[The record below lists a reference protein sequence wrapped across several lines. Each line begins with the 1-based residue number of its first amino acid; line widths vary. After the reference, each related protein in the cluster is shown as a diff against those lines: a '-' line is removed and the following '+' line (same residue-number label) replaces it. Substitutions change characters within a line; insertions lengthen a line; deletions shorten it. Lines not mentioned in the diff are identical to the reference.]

1 MLLLIEYLG
10 VSTQMCIVIYW
21 KSIFLESRQI
31 VFIQFKCNWKGPK
44 EFTKRLCYRRR
55 LPNSDYIS
63 RLNFLNID
71 SLSFR
76 RTVADLVI
84 AHSIIVSTIDVNMEK
99 FVVSQRSSSRGPNIK
114 LRLSKY
120 RSNSY
125 LNSFNNKI
133 VLRWN
138 NLPCSISSIE

>member
-1 MLLLIEYLG
+1 M
-10 VSTQMCIVIYW
+10 
-21 KSIFLESRQI
+21 
-31 VFIQFKCNWKGPK
+31 
-44 EFTKRLCYRRR
+44 RLFYRRR

-63 RLNFLNID
+63 RFIFLNID

-138 NLPCSISSIE
+138 NLPCSISSIESTKVFRKKMTNYLTDTS